1 MSCRLSVTCTIGR
14 IHFSLTVQGTTLTLG
29 SPSTELRERHPQ
41 AKAQARGSPQ
51 ITACKLESGGN
62 SGVLDARLAV
72 VSFGEA
78 EQWVPRH
85 TLGVESLLP

>member
-1 MSCRLSVTCTIGR
+1 MTCTIGR
-14 IHFSLTVQGTTLTLG
+14 IYFSLYSSGDNTDFGVTQHRTQ
-29 SPSTELRERHPQ
+29 RK
-41 AKAQARGSPQ
+41 AKAQARGSAQ
-51 ITACKLESGGN
+51 IDACKLESRGS
-62 SGVLDARLAV
+62 SGVLDATLAV